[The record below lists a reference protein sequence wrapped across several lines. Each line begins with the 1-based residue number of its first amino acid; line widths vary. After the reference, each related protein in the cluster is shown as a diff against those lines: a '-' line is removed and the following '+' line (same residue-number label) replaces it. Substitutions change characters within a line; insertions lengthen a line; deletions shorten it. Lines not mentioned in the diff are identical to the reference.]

1 MSEKAFEITK
11 SDLHKVFW
19 RSMPIEISYNSE
31 RLHNMF
37 YVYSLT
43 PIFKKIYKDDPQ
55 GMRDALV
62 RHMQFYNTCPQFEA
76 IVVGIVAALEVK
88 NVESGNTMGPTIE
101 AVKTSLMGPTGV
113 IGDAFFQTGGFRII
127 SASLGASMCIAGNPF
142 GLLLYFLIYNVPN
155 YLVHWWGIH
164 QGFKMGSVF
173 IEKVVNSGVLQ
184 KITDLCLIVGL
195 SVVGALTSAYVSLST
210 PLQISYGKEP
220 IIIQELFDQ
229 ICPNLLPLLLT
240 LLCAWLMRKKSVKPT
255 VLMIWVIIIG
265 VILSSFG
272 II

>member
-113 IGDAFFQTGGFRII
+113 IGDA
-127 SASLGASMCIAGNPF
+127 L
-142 GLLLYFLIYNVPN
+142 
-155 YLVHWWGIH
+155 HW
-164 QGFKMGSVF
+164 
-173 IEKVVNSGVLQ
+173 L
-184 KITDLCLIVGL
+184 
-195 SVVGALTSAYVSLST
+195 
-210 PLQISYGKEP
+210 
-220 IIIQELFDQ
+220 
-229 ICPNLLPLLLT
+229 
-240 LLCAWLMRKKSVKPT
+240 
-255 VLMIWVIIIG
+255 
-265 VILSSFG
+265 
-272 II
+272 

>member
-1 MSEKAFEITK
+1 MNEKTYEITK
-11 SDLHKVFW
+11 SDINKVFW

-55 GMRDALV
+55 AMKDALV
-62 RHMQFYNTCPQFEA
+62 RHMQFYNTCPQVEA
-76 IVVGIVAALEVK
+76 LVVGIVGALEVK
-88 NVESGNTMGPTIE
+88 NAESGNTMGSTIE

-127 SASLGASMCIAGNPF
+127 SASIGASMCIAGNPF
-142 GLLLYFLIYNVPN
+142 GLLVYFLIYNVPN

-164 QGFKMGSVF
+164 QGFKLGSVF
-173 IEKVVNSGVLQ
+173 IDKVVESGLLQ

-195 SVVGALTSAYVSLST
+195 SVIGALTSAYVSLST
-210 PLQISYGKEP
+210 PLQIGSGEQA
-220 IIIQELFDQ
+220 IVIQQLFDD
-229 ICPNLLPLLLT
+229 ICPNLLPLVLT
-240 LLCAWLMRKKSVKPT
+240 LCCAWLMRKKNVKPT
-255 VLMIWVIIIG
+255 VLMICVIVIG
-265 VILSSFG
+265 VILGALG

>member
-1 MSEKAFEITK
+1 MSEKTFEITK

-88 NVESGNTMGPTIE
+88 NAESGNTMGPTIDR
-101 AVKTSLMGPTGV
+101 SG
-113 IGDAFFQTGGFRII
+113 Q
-127 SASLGASMCIAGNPF
+127 N
-142 GLLLYFLIYNVPN
+142 LIDGTYRC
-155 YLVHWWGIH
+155 Y
-164 QGFKMGSVF
+164 
-173 IEKVVNSGVLQ
+173 
-184 KITDLCLIVGL
+184 
-195 SVVGALTSAYVSLST
+195 
-210 PLQISYGKEP
+210 
-220 IIIQELFDQ
+220 
-229 ICPNLLPLLLT
+229 
-240 LLCAWLMRKKSVKPT
+240 R
-255 VLMIWVIIIG
+255 
-265 VILSSFG
+265 
-272 II
+272 

>member
-1 MSEKAFEITK
+1 
-11 SDLHKVFW
+11 
-19 RSMPIEISYNSE
+19 
-31 RLHNMF
+31 
-37 YVYSLT
+37 
-43 PIFKKIYKDDPQ
+43 
-55 GMRDALV
+55 
-62 RHMQFYNTCPQFEA
+62 
-76 IVVGIVAALEVK
+76 
-88 NVESGNTMGPTIE
+88 MGPTIE

-127 SASLGASMCIAGNPF
+127 SASIGASMCIAGNPF

-240 LLCAWLMRKKSVKPT
+240 LLCAWLMRKKNVKPT

-265 VILSSFG
+265 VILGSFG

>member
-1 MSEKAFEITK
+1 
-11 SDLHKVFW
+11 
-19 RSMPIEISYNSE
+19 
-31 RLHNMF
+31 
-37 YVYSLT
+37 
-43 PIFKKIYKDDPQ
+43 
-55 GMRDALV
+55 MRDALV

-127 SASLGASMCIAGNPF
+127 SASIGASMCIAGNPF

-184 KITDLCLIVGL
+184 KIYRFMSNCRTQCGWSVDECLCVVVYTITDQLWK
-195 SVVGALTSAYVSLST
+195 GAYHYSGAV
-210 PLQISYGKEP
+210 
-220 IIIQELFDQ
+220 
-229 ICPNLLPLLLT
+229 
-240 LLCAWLMRKKSVKPT
+240 
-255 VLMIWVIIIG
+255 
-265 VILSSFG
+265 
-272 II
+272 